1 MFTVKYISKIK
12 ETFKLLLDSG
22 IILFESSNKLL
33 QKQQFV
39 NYFLKNLLETTEF
52 EFLYFM
58 PSQNMGNYV
67 VFSR

>member
-33 QKQQFV
+33 QKQFV

-58 PSQNMGNYV
+58 PSQNIWEIM
-67 VFSR
+67 